1 MACCPTGSQTLR
13 DSRLAAELPNAD
25 MEADYGRPKDAM
37 GRVLSNDY
45 DTQRMGR
52 MVSYPKGTLQLSC
65 LLWMAAA
72 SVMTPGCMIVSYYG
86 AGSIHVC
93 DW

>member
-1 MACCPTGSQTLR
+1 MRQNELLSNGSKTSQN
-13 DSRLAAELPNAD
+13 SCLAAELPNAN

-52 MVSYPKGTLQLSC
+52 MVSYPKGTL
-65 LLWMAAA
+65 
-72 SVMTPGCMIVSYYG
+72 
-86 AGSIHVC
+86 
-93 DW
+93 

>member
-1 MACCPTGSQTLR
+1 MTCCPSWIRTR
-13 DSRLAAELPNAD
+13 RNRCLAAELLNAD

-52 MVSYPKGTLQLSC
+52 MVSSPE
-65 LLWMAAA
+65 
-72 SVMTPGCMIVSYYG
+72 GCSSAVHFAWQQHMSWH
-86 AGSIHVC
+86 HVA
-93 DW
+93 

>member
-1 MACCPTGSQTLR
+1 MTCCPTRSQTR
-13 DSRLAAELPNAD
+13 RNSCLAAELHNAD

-52 MVSYPKGTLQLSC
+52 MVSHPKGTL
-65 LLWMAAA
+65 
-72 SVMTPGCMIVSYYG
+72 
-86 AGSIHVC
+86 
-93 DW
+93 